1 MSRACLP
8 TQSLIISCITA
19 ASFQVLSKQLSEI
32 CKTLRYKSKHSGVAE
47 SGEGGT
53 SEVAAQQ
60 MRALEVYNI
69 LALTLNTNYFLPPTK
84 IMENLDITTKAATQI
99 AH

>member
-8 TQSLIISCITA
+8 TRSLIISCITA

-60 MRALEVYNI
+60 MRALEVYDI
-69 LALTLNTNYFLPPTK
+69 LALTDG
-84 IMENLDITTKAATQI
+84 EEDINELVSQVRANSSELKLLSSSN
-99 AH
+99 